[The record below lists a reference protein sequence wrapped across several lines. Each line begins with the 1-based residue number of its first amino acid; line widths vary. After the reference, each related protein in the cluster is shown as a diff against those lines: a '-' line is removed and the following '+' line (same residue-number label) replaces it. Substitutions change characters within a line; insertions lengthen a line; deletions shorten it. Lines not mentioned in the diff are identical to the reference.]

1 MVTENA
7 VAPNCP
13 NRNSTHGNNNTTGGT
28 MLSLLLKKLMT
39 LHSNVRGMDRDILYK
54 GNILLSP
61 SS

>member
-1 MVTENA
+1 MEIITPQE
-7 VAPNCP
+7 VA
-13 NRNSTHGNNNTTGGT
+13 

-39 LHSNVRGMDRDILYK
+39 IHSTVRGMDRDILYK